1 MDVYKDFIKMII
13 ILGKFNGK
21 ELPMG
26 FLICNHWHGV
36 ACGVC
41 AQSDPETS
49 WTVTHQAPRSM
60 GFLRQE
66 YWSGLAFP
74 SSGDLPNPGIKP
86 LSLASPA
93 LARGFFTN
101 WATGEA
107 LQPLDTGWINGII
120 HIINS
125 METLKFFPGSYL
137 GYLHTCDK
145 NNLHGIM
152 PFLLK
157 V

>member
-13 ILGKFNGK
+13 ILYKFNGK
-21 ELPMG
+21 ELPVG
-26 FLICNHWHGV
+26 FLIRNYWHGV

-41 AQSDPETS
+41 TQSDPATP
-49 WTVTHQAPRSM
+49 WTVAHQAPLSM
-60 GFLRQE
+60 GFPRRE

-86 LSLASPA
+86 LSLVSPA
-93 LARGFFTN
+93 LVSGFFTN
-101 WATGEA
+101 WASRET
-107 LQPLDTGWINGII
+107 LQPPDTGWINCII
-120 HIINS
+120 RIINS

-137 GYLHTCDK
+137 GYLHTCYK
-145 NNLHGIM
+145 NNIHHIM